1 MKYSLYNHFVE
12 MENVVL
18 CFNAYNY
25 SRLIIGKNAYQDYLS
40 CKDNVEKAEFNL
52 QMQQNSD

>member
-1 MKYSLYNHFVE
+1 MKYSQYNHFVE

-25 SRLIIGKNAYQDYLS
+25 SRLLVMRYYSLNYSYIFDI
-40 CKDNVEKAEFNL
+40 
-52 QMQQNSD
+52 

>member
-1 MKYSLYNHFVE
+1 MKYSQYNHFVE

-40 CKDNVEKAEFNL
+40 CKDNVEKLNTKKSQL
-52 QMQQNSD
+52 T

>member
-1 MKYSLYNHFVE
+1 MKYSQYNHFVE

-25 SRLIIGKNAYQDYLS
+25 SRLIIGKNA
-40 CKDNVEKAEFNL
+40 
-52 QMQQNSD
+52 